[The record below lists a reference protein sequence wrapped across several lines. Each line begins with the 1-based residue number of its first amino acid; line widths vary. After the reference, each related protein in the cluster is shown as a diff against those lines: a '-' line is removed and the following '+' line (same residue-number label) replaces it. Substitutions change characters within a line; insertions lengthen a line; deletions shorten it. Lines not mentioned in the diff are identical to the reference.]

1 MWPIKQNERGNLVLK
16 RLSVGVLLVF
26 LAGCATHNVQLYGVV
41 DSSNKTV
48 TVPPGSEGLK
58 GKLKQ
63 ALANDGWKLV
73 VYRGPSVT
81 EGEVGEK
88 TKIEQY
94 DTFKSRYR
102 LVVSSY
108 QYDLCL
114 NFTAAIRYD
123 ISFIDNTS
131 GAEVFTINGR
141 GCVESSAVEK
151 FMNAVR
157 GKND

>member
-1 MWPIKQNERGNLVLK
+1 MLKQLF
-16 RLSVGVLLVF
+16 VGVLLVF
-26 LAGCATHNVQLYGVV
+26 LVGCARHNVQTYSAV

-48 TVPPGSEGLK
+48 TVPSGSEGLK

-63 ALANDGWKLV
+63 ALTKDGWNLV

-88 TKIEQY
+88 TKIEQH

-102 LVVSSY
+102 LIVSSY

-114 NFTAAIRYD
+114 NFTPAISYD

-131 GAEVFTINGR
+131 GAEVFTISGR
-141 GCVESSAVEK
+141 GCEPSVVKQFMKAVQSK
-151 FMNAVR
+151 
-157 GKND
+157 K